1 LVDAALE
8 SFFGRLAMMRRA
20 IDDPSVRRQE
30 MRAKLLAVLVA
41 GCFGVGSAAA
51 ADKAVEVVHWWTS
64 GGEAAALKVLKDDM
78 ERKGYGWKDSP
89 IAGGGGDQAR
99 TVLRAR
105 VSAGNPPDAMQMLGF
120 IITDYAQEGLL
131 GNLDAVATK
140 EGWDKVVPAPL
151 QKFSKYQGHWVAAP
165 VNIHRTNWIWAN
177 KKIFDELKIAPPK
190 TFDELLAAADKIKKA
205 GYIPLAHGGQP
216 WQDATVFDSAV
227 LSAGGPEF
235 YRKALIDL
243 DKNALGSKT
252 MEKAFEQMQKLHG
265 LLDPNYPNRDWN
277 LATAMV
283 INGKAAMQIMG
294 DWAKGEFL
302 KAGKKPNVD
311 FLCFQYPGTEGSFTF
326 NTDQFAMF
334 KVGKAQEAGQLVLAS
349 AIEDK
354 NFQEQLN
361 QVKGSIPARMD
372 VPGDKFDDC
381 GKKSMADLKVALQK
395 NAMLGSFAH
404 GHAVPESIKGAM
416 IDVVTNF
423 FNKGGSPAEATKQ
436 LVDAVENAK

>member
-1 LVDAALE
+1 
-8 SFFGRLAMMRRA
+8 
-20 IDDPSVRRQE
+20 

-78 ERKGYGWKDSP
+78 EKKGYGWKDSP

-165 VNIHRTNWIWAN
+165 VNIHRTNWICAN
-177 KKIFDELKIAPPK
+177 KKIFDELKITPPK
-190 TFDELLAAADKIKKA
+190 TFDELLVAADKIKKA

-334 KVGKAQEAGQLVLAS
+334 KVSKAQEAGQLVLAS

-354 NFQEQLN
+354 NFQEQFNL
-361 QVKGSIPARMD
+361 VKGSIPARMD
-372 VPGDKFDDC
+372 VAGDKFDDC
-381 GKKSMADLKVALQK
+381 GKKSMADLRVALK
-395 NAMLGSFAH
+395 NNSMLGSFAH

>member
-1 LVDAALE
+1 
-8 SFFGRLAMMRRA
+8 
-20 IDDPSVRRQE
+20 

-78 ERKGYGWKDSP
+78 EKKGYGWKDSP

-177 KKIFDELKIAPPK
+177 KKIFDELKITPPK
-190 TFDELLAAADKIKKA
+190 TFDELLVAADKIKKA

-235 YRKALIDL
+235 YCKALIDL

-334 KVGKAQEAGQLVLAS
+334 KVSKAQEAGQLVLAS

-354 NFQEQLN
+354 NFQEQFNL
-361 QVKGSIPARMD
+361 VKGSIPARMD
-372 VPGDKFDDC
+372 VAGDKFDDC
-381 GKKSMADLKVALQK
+381 GKKSMADLRVALK
-395 NAMLGSFAH
+395 NNSMLGSFAH

>member
-1 LVDAALE
+1 
-8 SFFGRLAMMRRA
+8 
-20 IDDPSVRRQE
+20 

-41 GCFGVGSAAA
+41 GCFAAGSALA
-51 ADKAVEVVHWWTS
+51 ADVEVVHWWTS

-78 ERKGYGWKDSP
+78 QKTGDGWKDSP

-105 VSAGNPPDAMQMLGF
+105 VASGNPPDTMQMLGF
-120 IITDYAQEGLL
+120 IITDYAEEGLL
-131 GNLDAVATK
+131 GDLNPVAAK
-140 EGWDKVVPAPL
+140 EGWDKLVPAPL
-151 QKFSKYQGHWVAAP
+151 QKFSKYKGRWVAAP

-177 KKIFDELKIAPPK
+177 KKIFDELKLTPPK

-205 GYIPLAHGGQP
+205 GYIALAHGGQP

-252 MEKAFEQMQKLHG
+252 MEKAFEQMQKLRG
-265 LLDPNYPNRDWN
+265 LVDPNFPNRDWN

-283 INGKAAMQIMG
+283 VNGKAGMQIMG

-334 KVGKAQEAGQLVLAS
+334 KVSKTQEAGQLVLAS
-349 AIEDK
+349 AIMDK
-354 NFQEQLN
+354 NFQEQFNL
-361 QVKGSIPARMD
+361 VKGSIPARMD

-381 GKKSMADLKVALQK
+381 GKKSIADLQVALK
-395 NAMLGSFAH
+395 NNAMQGSFAH
-404 GHAVPESIKGAM
+404 GHAVPESVKGAM

-423 FNKGGSPAEATKQ
+423 FNKGGSPADATKQ
-436 LVDAVENAK
+436 LVAAVENAK